1 MYIQL
6 LLESQMSAFRPTWNT
21 NMAAAS
27 IEQLAGTRAA
37 LLPAGRED
45 MDVIGSVLEIGGHYS
60 QTRTVI
66 LVGTVNNSC
75 VPVSPVDILLEHCH
89 SKWVLC
95 LTKNDLPVLSS
106 QRGTLN
112 LIPVTKR
119 VKHHF
124 YCRQQT
130 FNRQN

>member
-1 MYIQL
+1 
-6 LLESQMSAFRPTWNT
+6 
-21 NMAAAS
+21 MAAAS
-27 IEQLAGTRAA
+27 VEQLAGTRTA

-45 MDVIGSVLEIGGHYS
+45 VDVIGSVLEICGHDS
-60 QTRTVI
+60 QTRTI
-66 LVGTVNNSC
+66 MLVGSVHDPC

-89 SKWVLC
+89 RKWVLC

-119 VKHHF
+119 VKHYF
-124 YCRQQT
+124 YCKQI
-130 FNRQN
+130 FIIKKKLM

>member
-1 MYIQL
+1 
-6 LLESQMSAFRPTWNT
+6 
-21 NMAAAS
+21 MAAAS

-45 MDVIGSVLEIGGHYS
+45 VDVIGSVLEIGGHYS

-66 LVGTVNNSC
+66 LVGAVHDPC

-89 SKWVLC
+89 RKWVLC

-119 VKHHF
+119 VKHYF
-124 YCRQQT
+124 YCKQIFIQKKKTDVKMRSV
-130 FNRQN
+130 